1 MYLKEIYCV
10 NCLKLCVS
18 VEEIFLGQRISFK
31 NYEATK
37 TNPQNIRQ
45 QKVEQKRC
53 EQTDIHDTNLLSQQ
67 TRDKKYQMR

>member
-1 MYLKEIYCV
+1 M
-10 NCLKLCVS
+10 NCLKQYVS

>member
-1 MYLKEIYCV
+1 M
-10 NCLKLCVS
+10 NCLKRCVS